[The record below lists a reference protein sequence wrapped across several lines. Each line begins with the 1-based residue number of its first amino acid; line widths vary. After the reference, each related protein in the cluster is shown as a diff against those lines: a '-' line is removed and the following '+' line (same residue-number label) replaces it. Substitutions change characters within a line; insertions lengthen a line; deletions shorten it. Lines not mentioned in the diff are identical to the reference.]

1 MNGGKGRGEADASA
15 SVNKFVK
22 SPIIYKTIP
31 PRKNAGYGPVPL
43 FHILLSWSGSHWSHT
58 HTHTH
63 TSSSLLETLMNRIQL
78 HQAKKKTYGSVNI
91 FKRLLP
97 GYDL

>member
-31 PRKNAGYGPVPL
+31 PRKNAGYGPVVVVP
-43 FHILLSWSGSHWSHT
+43 T
-58 HTHTH
+58 R
-63 TSSSLLETLMNRIQL
+63 RIIAIMVSDTVL
-78 HQAKKKTYGSVNI
+78 
-91 FKRLLP
+91 
-97 GYDL
+97 